1 MNLLESLKDSLR
13 DRYDIQRQVGA
24 GGMATVYLA
33 RDLRHDRPVALKL
46 LSPELGAVLGP
57 DRFLSEIRVTA
68 NLQHPNLL
76 PLFDSGEAGGQL
88 YYVMPY
94 VDGET
99 LRGKLDR
106 ERQLPVDEAIRI
118 TVAVAGALDYAH
130 RHGVIHRDL
139 KPENILIHDGQP
151 LVADFGI
158 ALAVSNAGGERVTQ
172 SGLSLGTPQYM
183 SPEQATGDRVID
195 ARTDVYSLGAVLYE
209 MLSGDPPHTGS
220 TAQAII
226 ARLLTEKPRSI
237 RAVRPAVPEHVEL
250 AVQKA
255 LEKLPADRFASARQF
270 SEALTNPATGFTTLN
285 TAATAPT
292 SATAG
297 ALHRWSLPIAVAAL
311 LVAAGAI
318 GAAVWQY
325 KKPLPPSRSARFEM
339 SLGKDVKLNRG
350 DALPLAISD
359 DGRMIA
365 YSGTRAG
372 QVQIYIRSLDDLEP
386 RPVAGTQGGGTP
398 FFSPDGKYL
407 GFLTGTKM
415 WRVPITGG
423 LPTPVMD
430 IQRAE
435 PVAWMSDGRLL
446 TSTGVISGRRSG
458 LSAIAIGGG
467 APRPVFKSDSTAG
480 ENLTGPIAAD
490 NDLVIFNANGPG
502 GYEDD
507 YLALGSLKS
516 GTFSKSNILAN
527 RVVGFAEGAIL
538 YVQTD
543 GELMAVTADARSK
556 KITGEPSPLLD
567 GILDG
572 WQVSLSPSGTLV
584 YLEGG
589 ATSSVVLLDGKGQV
603 QPILQELKVYSDPRI
618 SPDGKHV
625 LLTVGGR
632 ERRIWD
638 LDLQSGIL
646 TRLVTSDTEMADR
659 PDWTPDGKRILFRT
673 GNSAGTRYYWM
684 PADGS
689 TPAEPVPLPANVI
702 SRNVADMVVSPDQR
716 WVLYRFTSRRRG
728 DLMYSSIDGS
738 GEVKAFAA
746 TAEDERSLRFSP
758 DGKWVAYV
766 SSTEGALPQ
775 IYVKGFPNGLAR
787 IQVSSSTG
795 TDPMWARDGKTL
807 YFRDGTNMVA
817 AKVSTSAQFTVLSR
831 TALFKDTFWTSNN
844 RAAYDVSPSGQFM
857 MLQSSSD
864 DTRAIVVLNWLD
876 EIKARIARDAQK

>member
-1 MNLLESLKDSLR
+1 MDLLENLKQSLS
-13 DRYDIQRQVGA
+13 DRYDIQRQIGA

-106 ERQLPVDEAIRI
+106 ERQLPVDEAVRI
-118 TVAVAGALDYAH
+118 TVAIAAALDYAH

-158 ALAVSNAGGERVTQ
+158 ALAVSNAGGQRVTQ

-195 ARTDVYSLGAVLYE
+195 ARTDVYSLGALLYE

-237 RAVRPAVPEHVEL
+237 RATRSAVPEHVEL

-255 LEKLPADRFASARQF
+255 LEKLPADRFATARQF
-270 SEALTNPATGFTTLN
+270 SEALTNPTAVVTAL
-285 TAATAPT
+285 TAASAAPGVART
-292 SATAG
+292 SVIQ
-297 ALHRWSLPIAVAAL
+297 RWSLPVAVGALVVAA
-311 LVAAGAI
+311 AAI
-318 GAAVWQY
+318 GAALWQY
-325 KKPLPPSRSARFEM
+325 RKPLPAQAPTRFAM
-339 SLGKDVKLNRG
+339 SLGNDIRLNRP

-365 YSGTRAG
+365 YSGVHAG
-372 QVQIYIRSLDDLEP
+372 QTQIYIRSLGDIEP
-386 RPVAGTQGGGTP
+386 RPVAGTQGGGSP
-398 FFSPDGKYL
+398 FFSPNGKYL
-407 GFLTGTKM
+407 GFVTGSKM
-415 WRVPITGG
+415 WRVPVSGG
-423 LPTPVMD
+423 MPTPIMD

-435 PVAWMSDGRLL
+435 PAQWIDDDRLL
-446 TSTGVISGRRSG
+446 TSTGIISGRRSG
-458 LSAIAIGGG
+458 LTMVTLGGG
-467 APRPVFKSDSTAG
+467 TPRTVFRSDSSAG
-480 ENLTGPIAAD
+480 ENLTGPIALDDDIA
-490 NDLVIFNANGPG
+490 IFNANGPG

-507 YLALGSLKS
+507 YLSIGSIKS
-516 GTFSKSNILAN
+516 GKFTKSNILAN
-527 RVVGFAEGAIL
+527 RVIGYAAGAIL

-543 GELMAVTADARSK
+543 GELMAVAADVRGH
-556 KITGEPSPLLD
+556 KITGEPFPLVD

-572 WQVSLSPSGTLV
+572 WQVALSRSGTLV

-589 ATSSVVLLDGKGQV
+589 ATASVVLVDEKGQERPV
-603 QPILQELKVYSDPRI
+603 LQDLKSYADPRF
-618 SPDGKHV
+618 SPDGKHL
-625 LLTVGGR
+625 LLTVGGV

-638 LDLQSGIL
+638 LDLQSGIFA
-646 TRLVTSDTEMADR
+646 RVVTSDLTWADR
-659 PDWTPDGKRILFRT
+659 PEWTADGKRILFRALSS
-673 GNSAGTRYYWM
+673 GSIGFYWM

-689 TPAEPVPLPANVI
+689 SAAEPVPLPKNTPT
-702 SRNVADMVVSPDQR
+702 RNMADMVASPDGR
-716 WVLYRFTSRRRG
+716 WFLYRITSRRRG
-728 DLMYSSIDGS
+728 DLMYSAADGS
-738 GEVKAFAA
+738 GESMPFAA
-746 TAEDERSLRFSP
+746 TSEDERAPRFSP
-758 DGKWVAYV
+758 DGNWVAFT
-766 SSTEGALPQ
+766 SSAEGALPQ
-775 IYVKGFPNGLAR
+775 IYVKGFPNGAVR
-787 IQVSSSTG
+787 IQVSSSSG
-795 TDPMWARDGKTL
+795 TDPMWSRDGKTL
-807 YFRDGTNMVA
+807 YFRDGTSMVA
-817 AKVSTSAQFTVLSR
+817 AKVNTSGQFTVSSR
-831 TALFKDTFWTSNN
+831 TPLFRDTFWASD
-844 RAAYDVSPSGQFM
+844 RHSAYDVSPSGQFA
-857 MLQSSSD
+857 MLKTSSD
-864 DTRAIVVLNWLD
+864 DGRAVVVLNWLD
-876 EIKARIARDAQK
+876 EVKSRLARDAQK